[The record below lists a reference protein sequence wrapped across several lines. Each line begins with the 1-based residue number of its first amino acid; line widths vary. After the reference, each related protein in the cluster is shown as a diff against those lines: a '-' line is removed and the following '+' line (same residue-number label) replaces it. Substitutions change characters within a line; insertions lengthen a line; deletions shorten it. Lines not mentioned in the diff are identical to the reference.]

1 MVKDIGVGV
10 VGLGMGRNVLNVNAL
25 ADSRLIVRGIC
36 DMDEDRLAKVA
47 GEHDIDLATASYDVL
62 LGREDID
69 IIGVYSPDTLHC
81 EQILKALDAGK
92 HVVVTKPMVNTIE
105 EAEKVVA
112 AVRRAGKKLLVG
124 ETVRFDVRNMAAK
137 ELVDSGRI
145 GDPIFVEAHYIHD
158 MRPVIAKT
166 PWRNDPMN
174 KRFLV
179 GSACHPI
186 DHVMWFGGEVT
197 EVSAFG
203 QDSGLLEGRAA
214 LNNFV
219 LNLTFSSG
227 AIGRVLGLYGVVH
240 PPLPME
246 DFGICCTG
254 GSIAGS
260 KYTVDAP
267 DGVTEHELE
276 VASDPYAG
284 HGGQTVRYMKHLED
298 CIVNDSDPLVDAV
311 QGARTTAVS
320 TAALESI
327 ETGRSVVARMEF

>member
-10 VGLGMGRNVLNVNAL
+10 VGLGMGRNVLHVNAL

-36 DMDEDRLAKVA
+36 DTDEDRLAKAAADPEIGFCTVDYGA
-47 GEHDIDLATASYDVL
+47 L
-62 LGREDID
+62 LDRDDID
-69 IIGVYSPDTLHC
+69 IIGVYSPDALHC
-81 EQILKALDAGK
+81 EQILQALGAGK

-105 EAEKVVA
+105 EAEEVVA
-112 AVRRAGKKLLVG
+112 AVRRTGKKLLVG
-124 ETVRFDVRNMAAK
+124 ETVRFNVRNMAAK
-137 ELVDSGRI
+137 ALVDSGRI
-145 GDPIFVEAHYIHD
+145 GSPVFVEAHYIHD

-166 PWRNDPMN
+166 PWRDDPMN

-186 DHVMWFGGEVT
+186 DHVMWFGGEVA

-203 QDSGLLEGRAA
+203 HDSGLLEGRAA

-219 LNLTFSSG
+219 LNLTFTSG

-246 DFGICCTG
+246 YFGICCTG

-260 KYTVDAP
+260 KYTVDGP

-276 VASDPYAG
+276 VSDDPYVG

-298 CIVNDSDPLVDAV
+298 CIVNEEEPVVDAV

-320 TAALESI
+320 TAAQESI
-327 ETGRSVVARMEF
+327 DTGRSVVARMDF